1 MRRALLDEVKD
12 LDVKAAK
19 ALVKK
24 EGHYAAVFPEGQP
37 ITLQARPNTVLL
49 WERDGKIVYAT
60 AGDPL
65 ELS

>member
-1 MRRALLDEVKD
+1 MRRALLNELKG

-24 EGHYAAVFPEGQP
+24 EGHYAAVYPEGQP

-49 WERDGKIVYAT
+49 WERDGRVVCAT

-65 ELS
+65 ELE